1 MSDIMDSSNTI
12 TSRTEP
18 LAETTQNIVDEYIKT
33 PLKKATPSKSSGKGW
48 SMPKISMPKP
58 LQKVES
64 SEPVKNTKRIWTI
77 LKIVVIV
84 GVFGYIFYKVKPI
97 ISIITSVVSMF
108 RHLIPPKNKQ
118 FRQETKGLDKEKEK
132 PKKPKMKGMPAG
144 TPNLSKQ
151 TIIPK
156 KDSGVKYKTPPP
168 GPVPD
173 DSMSEIQHKKHHSGA
188 GHCYIG
194 KWKGYRSCVSVN
206 DPKECYS
213 GEIYSSKEACIH
225 PKMRS

>member
-1 MSDIMDSSNTI
+1 MDSSNAV

-33 PLKKATPSKSSGKGW
+33 PLKKVTPSKSSSSRW
-48 SMPKISMPKP
+48 SMPKMSMPKVSMP
-58 LQKVES
+58 KAIQKA
-64 SEPVKNTKRIWTI
+64 EPVKDTKRIWTV
-77 LKIVVIV
+77 LKIVVIA
-84 GVFGYIFYKVKPI
+84 GVFGFIFYKVRPI
-97 ISIITSVVSMF
+97 LSIITSLVSMF
-108 RHLIPPKNKQ
+108 RHLIPPMNKQ

-173 DSMSEIQHKKHHSGA
+173 DSMSDIQHKKHHSGA

-206 DPKECYS
+206 NPKECYS
-213 GEIYSSKEACIH
+213 GEVYSSKEKCIH